1 MQPDVRA
8 RLPFQT
14 LSSKL
19 QGQMPVME
27 IHSLVSKGI
36 TTRTFGFQPFG
47 APAAAMPLEDQR
59 RKTQQTVDRAIEKVQ
74 GWRDRAA
81 LMQCLNSVVP
91 MESNLGIC
99 KGSLSDALNKYFITL
114 SYQRCLNMSDMY
126 LWSTL
131 CVLFHPW

>member
-1 MQPDVRA
+1 MLSFYNFLLPRIRSYRRIGETFEVMQPDVHA

-19 QGQMPVME
+19 RGQMPVME

-36 TTRTFGFQPFG
+36 TTRTFGFRRFG
-47 APAAAMPLEDQR
+47 APAPAPAAAMPLEDQR
-59 RKTQQTVDRAIEKVQ
+59 RKTQQTVDEAIGQVQ

-91 MESNLGIC
+91 MESNLEIC
-99 KGSLSDALNKYFITL
+99 KGSLSDTL
-114 SYQRCLNMSDMY
+114 KKG
-126 LWSTL
+126 
-131 CVLFHPW
+131 